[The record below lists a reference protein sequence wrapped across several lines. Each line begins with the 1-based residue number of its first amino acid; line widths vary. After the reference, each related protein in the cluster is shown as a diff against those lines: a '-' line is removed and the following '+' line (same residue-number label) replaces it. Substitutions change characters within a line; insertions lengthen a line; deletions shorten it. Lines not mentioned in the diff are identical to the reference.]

1 MAGEQSDNKR
11 SRKSHSDWKSLKN
24 SLIFLKY
31 SLLKKLRMWKNETF
45 LVIFKHCGVL
55 GKKIKMPFILRK
67 WRQNRHHESLLIKSV
82 DTQKKSSKTLSTH
95 EKCPSWELAA
105 KNPTELI
112 SVNYEVGPHRLGLER
127 RLGCHIETINLTCHF
142 PTWCLKITQKVSL
155 E

>member
-1 MAGEQSDNKR
+1 MRHFWWFSNFVVCWE
-11 SRKSHSDWKSLKN
+11 
-24 SLIFLKY
+24 
-31 SLLKKLRMWKNETF
+31 
-45 LVIFKHCGVL
+45 
-55 GKKIKMPFILRK
+55 KKIKMPFILRK

-82 DTQKKSSKTLSTH
+82 DTQKKRVPRLSTH

-142 PTWCLKITQKVSL
+142 PTWCLKNNTKSL
-155 E
+155 TWINCDHGHIGHTHIYYKSYNFDLCCKMRLFWMIFIHCVIV